1 MSREAKGTRMVSE
14 GYVGGGLGVPGAR
27 SFTKIIPLAC
37 RRAIARNC
45 IDCSVDVRRV
55 AACENMGGRKGVSRL
70 MSVINTLYKTW
81 FRSRSIVTAFS
92 ASARF
97 LKANTHRYTP
107 HVDPRQHLTCT
118 HHLLHA
124 SCLQPPASCTTAS
137 YTPRSSIRCR
147 AAHGRGLC
155 SFSHFS
161 CFSVSYGP
169 RDLYTLV
176 PAIARYSA
184 PPSAPG

>member
-55 AACENMGGRKGVSRL
+55 ASCENMGASAGRTAM
-70 MSVINTLYKTW
+70 MSIINTLYKTW
-81 FRSRSIVTAFS
+81 FRFRCIVTAFS

-107 HVDPRQHLTCT
+107 HVDPRQHLTCK

-124 SCLQPPASCTTAS
+124 SCLEPPQP
-137 YTPRSSIRCR
+137 YTPRSSLRCR
-147 AAHGRGLC
+147 AAQRPL
-155 SFSHFS
+155 
-161 CFSVSYGP
+161 
-169 RDLYTLV
+169 
-176 PAIARYSA
+176 
-184 PPSAPG
+184 